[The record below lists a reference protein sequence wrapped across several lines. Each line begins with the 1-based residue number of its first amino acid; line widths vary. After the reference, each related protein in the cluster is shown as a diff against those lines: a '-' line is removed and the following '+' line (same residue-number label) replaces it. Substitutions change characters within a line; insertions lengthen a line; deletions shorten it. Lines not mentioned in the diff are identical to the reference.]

1 MAEAEA
7 GEIPKGLTMSLDELI
22 KKDRKPGQQRQQK
35 GNQGTRRDG
44 RGNQGGRGRGP
55 PGQGRGGG
63 RGRFNDMQQQRWQ
76 VQGPLLA
83 LRDSQI
89 GIMHIRL
96 Q

>member
-1 MAEAEA
+1 MVEAEA

-22 KKDRKPGQQRQQK
+22 KQDRKPGQQRQQK
-35 GNQGTRRDG
+35 GNQGHRRDG
-44 RGNQGGRGRGP
+44 RGHQGGRGRGP
-55 PGQGRGGG
+55 AGQGRGGG

-76 VQGPLLA
+76 VQGPLLT

-89 GIMHIRL
+89 GILHIGM